1 MSATDKKAESISE
14 YIAGFPQETQR
25 VLEEIRATIKNVVP
39 EAEESISYGMPT
51 FNLHG
56 HYLVYFAAYK
66 KHIGFYPVPVEND
79 FFKQELSSYK
89 TGKGSVQF
97 PLAKPMPLDLIVKIV
112 QFRVKVNLEK
122 RKKQK

>member
-1 MSATDKKAESISE
+1 MSATDKKAESIDE
-14 YIAGFPQETQR
+14 YIAGFPQETQK

-39 EAEESISYGMPT
+39 EAEETISYGMPT
-51 FNLHG
+51 FNLYG

-66 KHIGFYPVPVEND
+66 KHIGFYPAPVGND
-79 FFKQELSSYK
+79 LFKQELSSYK

-112 QFRVKVNLEK
+112 QFRVKVSLEK